1 MSNVRDL
8 LNPVDDDKHD
18 MYHSLDDWLGV
29 EQDQDLYMGDA
40 PSAQGLGINGSVDET
55 SQAFWCALNG
65 DVTEA
70 DNHLQSSFTNT
81 LVDPLFPEH
90 GVSEHHYTQNNAL
103 DVDPQL
109 GMMNFDIDFDMN
121 NIQMTSHPDEEQNV
135 PSGMSTTLESF
146 QFLQLPTESSR
157 EGSAMTPELS
167 VPSRSNATPITLPED
182 DDVIVHYGM
191 LHNIEVKLVP
201 DDMSS
206 IDERLAAEVSAY
218 QYFTSKEYQKQ
229 LMLCFPGDEKYFG
242 HLPSAAGQTLLLIM
256 GETSVNIQPL
266 ALRYDLR
273 EVINRANKPA
283 DARVKVDIN
292 IYGLRSKALD
302 IGKRLS
308 NGKLWLQRSSHGRHG
323 FAYENPHF
331 LNISIQDTGAGEVQD
346 TQPAP
351 SDGVPKKMSKEDQLR
366 KMVDEVYK
374 TVENSREL
382 EMVEGG
388 DKVTR
393 QLLRHQKEALGFM
406 LERES
411 GHINEKYRLWEE
423 IEYEN
428 GKFQYRHR
436 ITKRR
441 KDIRPE
447 ERGGGILA
455 DDMGM
460 GKSLSILALIMKTL
474 DNGQEWA
481 GERNAE
487 HKSRRS
493 LKFSRST
500 LVVVSAALLVDEWMN
515 EVKKHLQR
523 GLRVVKYHGENRPK
537 TLEELS
543 VIEDSDI
550 VVTTYHTLTA
560 EYLIGK
566 GKASPLYKL
575 GWYRIVLDEAHI
587 IRRPST
593 KFFQACEYLHANSR
607 WCLSGT
613 PIQNKLTDIGSL
625 FRFIR
630 AEPFDKASE
639 FRKWIE
645 TPFDNSFEDPELV
658 RDRLVMLLEALCL
671 RRTREVLNLPKTR
684 QFVRHLEFSPQ
695 ERDQYDKT
703 KAVILRN
710 MEHRMGE
717 VKKSSQFGMFQMWL
731 QLRIVCNHGTYQKLF
746 SWHRRSLLEEREAI
760 VGTAGQYG
768 EISCVGCEQPMP
780 VLGCDLTKR
789 MFDDECSHILC
800 SKCIE
805 ESSMCLPETQRRCPI
820 CIRWYKEP
828 SVPRDE
834 QTIAAGERPRKR
846 RKATASKD
854 DHESYFNEQGFSTK
868 IRTLVE
874 DVQKDLWTTK
884 SIIFSCWTRTLYLVS
899 RHLEQAQIPYL
910 QLDGN
915 IPLPQR
921 QATLLK
927 FENEDE
933 TPVLIMTTGTGA
945 FGLNLTCANRIF
957 IAELQWNPS
966 VESQA
971 ISRAIRLGQESEVR
985 VTRYITR
992 NTVEEDIRQQQ
1003 EYKKQIAALGFE
1015 EEIY

>member
-1 MSNVRDL
+1 MSNLRDL
-8 LNPVDDDKHD
+8 LNPVDDDEHD
-18 MYHSLDDWLGV
+18 VSHSLGDWLGV
-29 EQDQDLYMGDA
+29 QQDQDLYMGDA
-40 PSAQGLGINGSVDET
+40 PSAQELGINGSVDDT
-55 SQAFWCALNG
+55 SQTFWCALDG
-65 DVTEA
+65 GATEA
-70 DNHLQSSFTNT
+70 DNYLQFSLANT

-90 GVSEHHYTQNNAL
+90 GIPAHYYTQNNAL

-109 GMMNFDIDFDMN
+109 GMIDFDVDFDMN
-121 NIQMTSHPDEEQNV
+121 GIQMTPHPDEEEKV
-135 PSGMSTTLESF
+135 PSNMSTTLESF

-157 EGSAMTPELS
+157 EGSAKTPEFS

-201 DDMSS
+201 DDMPS
-206 IDERLAAEVSAY
+206 IDKRLAAEASAH
-218 QYFTSKEYQKQ
+218 QYFTPKEYQKQ
-229 LMLCFPGDEKYFG
+229 LMLCFPGDEKQFG
-242 HLPSAAGQTLLLIM
+242 HLPSATGQTLLLLM
-256 GETSVNIQPL
+256 TQPSVDIQPL
-266 ALRYDLR
+266 ALKCDLR

-323 FAYENPHF
+323 IAYENPHF
-331 LNISIQDTGAGEVQD
+331 LNISIQDTGAGEVQN
-346 TQPAP
+346 TQLAP
-351 SDGVPKKMSKEDQLR
+351 NDGVPKKMSKEDQLR

-374 TVENSREL
+374 TVENNREI

-388 DKVTR
+388 DRVTR

-411 GHINEKYRLWEE
+411 GNINEKYRLWEE
-423 IEYEN
+423 IEHEN
-428 GKFQYRHR
+428 GKVQYRHR

-441 KDIRPE
+441 KDVRPE

-481 GERNAE
+481 EERNAE

-523 GLRVVKYHGENRPK
+523 GVKVIKYHGENRPK

-543 VIEDSDI
+543 IIGDSDI

-560 EYLIGK
+560 EYLTEK
-566 GKASPLYKL
+566 GKNSPLCKL

-613 PIQNKLTDIGSL
+613 PIQNRLADIGSL

-645 TPFDNSFEDPELV
+645 TPFDNSFNDPELV
-658 RDRLVMLLEALCL
+658 RDRLVILLEALCL

-684 QFVRHLEFSPQ
+684 QFVRHLELSPQ

-746 SWHRRSLLEEREAI
+746 SWHRRSLLEEREAL
-760 VGTAGQYG
+760 VGTAGRYG
-768 EISCVGCEQPMP
+768 EISCVGSE
-780 VLGCDLTKR
+780 
-789 MFDDECSHILC
+789 
-800 SKCIE
+800 
-805 ESSMCLPETQRRCPI
+805 
-820 CIRWYKEP
+820 
-828 SVPRDE
+828 
-834 QTIAAGERPRKR
+834 GERPRKR
-846 RKATASKD
+846 RKATTSKD
-854 DHESYFNEQGFSTK
+854 DHESYFNEQGLSTK

-899 RHLEQAQIPYL
+899 RHLEQAKIPYL

>member
-135 PSGMSTTLESF
+135 PS
-146 QFLQLPTESSR
+146 
-157 EGSAMTPELS
+157 
-167 VPSRSNATPITLPED
+167 
-182 DDVIVHYGM
+182 
-191 LHNIEVKLVP
+191 
-201 DDMSS
+201 
-206 IDERLAAEVSAY
+206 DERLAAEVSAY

-229 LMLCFPGDEKYFG
+229 LMLCFPGDQK
-242 HLPSAAGQTLLLIM
+242 
-256 GETSVNIQPL
+256 
-266 ALRYDLR
+266 
-273 EVINRANKPA
+273 
-283 DARVKVDIN
+283 VKVDIN

-474 DNGQEWA
+474 DNGQQ
-481 GERNAE
+481 
-487 HKSRRS
+487 H
-493 LKFSRST
+493 LK
-500 LVVVSAALLVDEWMN
+500 
-515 EVKKHLQR
+515 R
-523 GLRVVKYHGENRPK
+523 GLRVVRYHGESRPK

-645 TPFDNSFEDPELV
+645 TPFDNSFEDPEL
-658 RDRLVMLLEALCL
+658 
-671 RRTREVLNLPKTR
+671 
-684 QFVRHLEFSPQ
+684 
-695 ERDQYDKT
+695 
-703 KAVILRN
+703 
-710 MEHRMGE
+710 HRMGE

-731 QLRIVCNHGTYQKLF
+731 QLRIVCNHGTHQKLF

-768 EISCVGCEQPMP
+768 EISCVG
-780 VLGCDLTKR
+780 L
-789 MFDDECSHILC
+789 
-800 SKCIE
+800 
-805 ESSMCLPETQRRCPI
+805 
-820 CIRWYKEP
+820 
-828 SVPRDE
+828 PRDE
-834 QTIAAGERPRKR
+834 QTMAAGERPRKR

-884 SIIFSCWTRTLYLVS
+884 
-899 RHLEQAQIPYL
+899 RHLEQAKIPYL

-945 FGLNLTCANRIF
+945 FG
-957 IAELQWNPS
+957 

-992 NTVEEDIRQQQ
+992 NTVEEQQ

>member
-1 MSNVRDL
+1 MFNLRDL
-8 LNPVDDDKHD
+8 LNPVGDDKHHVS
-18 MYHSLDDWLGV
+18 HSSDGLGV
-29 EQDQDLYMGDA
+29 EQDQDHYMGDA
-40 PSAQGLGINGSVDET
+40 PRAQELGSNGSFDET
-55 SQAFWCALNG
+55 SPAFWWALDG

-70 DNHLQSSFTNT
+70 DNYLQSSLSNIQ
-81 LVDPLFPEH
+81 VDPLFPEN
-90 GVSEHHYTQNNAL
+90 GVPKNHHTQNYDL
-103 DVDPQL
+103 GIDPQL
-109 GMMNFDIDFDMN
+109 GTIDFDMDFDMN
-121 NIQMTSHPDEEQNV
+121 DKTNPRAYEAQNALLD
-135 PSGMSTTLESF
+135 MSTPLETF
-146 QFLQLPTESSR
+146 KFLQIPAESSS
-157 EGSAMTPELS
+157 EGSARTPDALLLR
-167 VPSRSNATPITLPED
+167 RSNETPIPLLGD
-182 DDVIVHYGM
+182 DNIVVHYGM
-191 LHNIEVKLVP
+191 IHNMEVKVVP
-201 DDMSS
+201 DDMSF
-206 IDERLAAEVSAY
+206 IDERLATEGSAY
-218 QYFTSKEYQKQ
+218 QYFTLTEYQKQ
-229 LMLCFPGDEKYFG
+229 LMLCFPGDDKRFG
-242 HLPSAAGQTLLLIM
+242 HLPLAAGQTLLLLM
-256 GETSVNIQPL
+256 TLPSVDIEPL
-266 ALRYDLR
+266 ALKCDLR
-273 EVINRANKPA
+273 EVIHRANKPA

-292 IYGLRSKALD
+292 IYGLRSEALD

-308 NGKLWLQRSSHGRHG
+308 DGKLWLQRSSHGRHG
-323 FAYENPHF
+323 ITYENPHF
-331 LNISIQDTGAGEVQD
+331 LNISIQDTVADEVQD
-346 TQPAP
+346 TQHATN
-351 SDGVPKKMSKEDQLR
+351 DGVPKKMSKEDQLR
-366 KMVDEVYK
+366 KMVDEIYK
-374 TVENSREL
+374 TVENNREI

-388 DKVTR
+388 DRVTR

-423 IEYEN
+423 IEHEN
-428 GKFQYRHR
+428 GRFQYRHK

-441 KDIRPE
+441 KDIRPD

-474 DNGQEWA
+474 DNGKEWA
-481 GERNAE
+481 EGKNAE

-500 LVVVSAALLVDEWMN
+500 LIVVSAALLVDEWEN
-515 EVKKHLQR
+515 EVRKHLQK

-537 TLEELS
+537 TPEKLS

-613 PIQNKLTDIGSL
+613 PIQNKLADIGSL

-645 TPFDNSFEDPELV
+645 TPFNNPFDYPELV
-658 RDRLVMLLEALCL
+658 KDRLVLLLEALCL
-671 RRTREVLNLPKTR
+671 RRTRAVLHLPRTR

-710 MEHRMGE
+710 MEHRLGE

-746 SWHRRSLLEEREAI
+746 SWHRRSLLEEREAMM
-760 VGTAGQYG
+760 GTAGQFG

-789 MFDDECSHILC
+789 MFDDECSHVLC

-805 ESSMCLPETQRRCPI
+805 ESSISLPENRNRCPI
-820 CIRWYKEP
+820 CVRWYKEP

-834 QTIAAGERPRKR
+834 VTLGVAERPRKR
-846 RKATASKD
+846 RKAAVAKD
-854 DHESYFNEQGFSTK
+854 DHESYFNDQGLSTK
-868 IRTLVE
+868 IETLVE
-874 DVQKDLWTTK
+874 DVQQDLWTTK
-884 SIIFSCWTRTLYLVS
+884 
-899 RHLEQAQIPYL
+899 RHLELARIPYL

-915 IPLPQR
+915 SPLPQR
-921 QATLLK
+921 QATLLE

-971 ISRAIRLGQESEVR
+971 ISRAIRLGQQSEVR
-985 VTRYITR
+985 VTRYIIN
-992 NTVEEDIRQQQ
+992 NTVEEDIRKQQ
-1003 EYKKQIAALGFE
+1003 EYKKHIAALGFE
-1015 EEIY
+1015 EIID